1 MEQEIPPDL
10 DELRRETIEF
20 GLGDYYL
27 PTYES
32 EDGTLDL
39 LRPYGPKRFLHDL
52 IELAL
57 DAYYRE
63 EPV

>member
-1 MEQEIPPDL
+1 MDTLPPDL
-10 DELRRETIEF
+10 DELRRETIEL
-20 GLGDYYL
+20 GLGGHY
-27 PTYES
+27 PRYEG
-32 EDGTLDL
+32 EIGTFDH
-39 LRPYGPKRFLHDL
+39 LRPMAPRRYVRDL